1 MRRELQRLS
10 LRSSVLDFSQDYFAL
25 FGLPVGFPVDL
36 ERLADAY
43 RALQGAVHPDR
54 FAAGSDQERRLS
66 MQAST
71 RVNEAFQT
79 LKDPLSRAR
88 YLLILHTGDPGTDN
102 QTTRDA
108 AFLMEQ
114 MELRETLAEARG
126 QSDPQAVI
134 GAVLDQL
141 QRQDRALH
149 VELTGLFAEPTEDRL
164 TAARE
169 AVRKLQFLDK
179 CRREAEALEAD
190 LEVGG

>member
-1 MRRELQRLS
+1 
-10 LRSSVLDFSQDYFAL
+10 VLDFSQDYFAL
-25 FGLPVGFPVDL
+25 FGLPVGFPVDR

-79 LKDPLSRAR
+79 LKDPLARAR
-88 YLLILHTGDPGTDN
+88 YLLTLYTGDPGIDN
-102 QTTRDA
+102 ETTRDA

-114 MELRETLAEARG
+114 MELRESLAEARS
-126 QSDPQAVI
+126 QSDPLAVI

-149 VELTGLFAEPTEDRL
+149 AELTALFADPTEDHL
-164 TAARE
+164 SAARE
-169 AVRKLQFLDK
+169 AVRKLQFLHK
-179 CRREAEALEAD
+179 CRRDAEALEAD
-190 LEVGG
+190 LDLGA